1 MPRSKLASFFKSYKP
16 HKYLLHTQISHTR
29 THIYREREGVINWN
43 LEMICIECG
52 TRSNP
57 CRCKV
62 FGPTLGFLA
71 FVATAVVEWP
81 VGALVFCFR
90 HSTGRRIMA
99 HPATVVYPS
108 VSGAIPI

>member
-1 MPRSKLASFFKSYKP
+1 MTNFP
-16 HKYLLHTQISHTR
+16 T
-29 THIYREREGVINWN
+29 
-43 LEMICIECG
+43 CIQCG

-81 VGALVFCFR
+81 VGALVYIFR
-90 HSTGRRIMA
+90 HSKGRRIMA
-99 HPATVVYPS
+99 HPATVVYPK
-108 VSGAIPI
+108 VSRAIPI